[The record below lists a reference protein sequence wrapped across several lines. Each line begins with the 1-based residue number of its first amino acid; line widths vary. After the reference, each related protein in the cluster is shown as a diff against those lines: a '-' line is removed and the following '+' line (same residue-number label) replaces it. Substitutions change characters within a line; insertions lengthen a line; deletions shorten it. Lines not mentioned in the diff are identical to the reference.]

1 MSGNDNQG
9 TLSRVFQNFLPKGK
23 RTKKRGYNPA
33 AITVRN
39 PVLLQD
45 FLKHAVSN
53 VEMAFS
59 ARNEKYNLSS
69 FFCLPGAV
77 FIHKGIKRR
86 RTANNYRGTLL
97 PVMESIV
104 YARHFSTDCR
114 TDRYKLTR
122 IDDTRSEAG
131 RSPIRETRMYDIV
144 QHTMPIASISPTP
157 PADVQLQKLSHFTS
171 RTAPHRIT
179 SSFLPR
185 SQRRSNGRWN
195 SIEPPNRREGCC
207 RLARHLFAKWGDLGV
222 SSGSGNYR
230 ECRRIT

>member
-122 IDDTRSEAG
+122 IDDTRGEAG
-131 RSPIRETRMYDIV
+131 R
-144 QHTMPIASISPTP
+144 
-157 PADVQLQKLSHFTS
+157 F
-171 RTAPHRIT
+171 
-179 SSFLPR
+179 
-185 SQRRSNGRWN
+185 
-195 SIEPPNRREGCC
+195 PN
-207 RLARHLFAKWGDLGV
+207 K
-222 SSGSGNYR
+222 GNTYV
-230 ECRRIT
+230 